1 MNFDVLSYLILSLGE
16 LFMETYVDV
25 FLSSDGEKA
34 SVVFNKL
41 KDMGLKY
48 HMGEHDF
55 LYDWK
60 GITKISDELA
70 FIDSIQEKLKG
81 DGVILKFTTIR

>member
-1 MNFDVLSYLILSLGE
+1 
-16 LFMETYVDV
+16 METYIDV
-25 FLSSDGEKA
+25 FISSDGEKA

>member
-1 MNFDVLSYLILSLGE
+1 
-16 LFMETYVDV
+16 METYIDV
-25 FLSSDGEKA
+25 FISSDGEKA

-70 FIDSIQEKLKG
+70 FVDSIQEKLKG

>member
-1 MNFDVLSYLILSLGE
+1 
-16 LFMETYVDV
+16 METYIDV
-25 FLSSDGEKA
+25 FISSDGEKA
-34 SVVFNKL
+34 SVIFNKL
-41 KDMGLKY
+41 KEMGLKY

-60 GITKISDELA
+60 CITKISDELA
-70 FIDSIQEKLKG
+70 FVDSIQEKLKG

>member
-70 FIDSIQEKLKG
+70 FVDSIQEKLKG